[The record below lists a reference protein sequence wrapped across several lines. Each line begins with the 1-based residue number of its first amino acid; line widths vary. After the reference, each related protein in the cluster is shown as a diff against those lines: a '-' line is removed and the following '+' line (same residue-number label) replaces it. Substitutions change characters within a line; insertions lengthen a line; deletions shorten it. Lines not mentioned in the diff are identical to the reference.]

1 MHPYR
6 AKSSKAVSGGILVLL
21 FLFSVSPA
29 FGQTITVTNTND
41 NGAGSLRDT
50 IDSASNG
57 GTNFGVGYPATIAVL
72 TPLTLGPS
80 VNIAGPGGSVLAI
93 SGGNSA
99 TLIAIHIPFSIQR
112 IKLNDLRAP
121 YFAPSI
127 FREWRTRGNPVY
139 VQRRRQEKTK
149 TSLRK

>member
-93 SGGNSA
+93 SGGNAAVVFLINAGAKVVISENSISRVA
-99 TLIAIHIPFSIQR
+99 ESRPSLGTLIAIV
-112 IKLNDLRAP
+112 KEGLRYHNRALG
-121 YFAPSI
+121 
-127 FREWRTRGNPVY
+127 T
-139 VQRRRQEKTK
+139 
-149 TSLRK
+149 